1 MDSPADRAPSNSANV
16 AGLMRSAIIAGDLPP
31 GERLRE
37 DVLAADMGVSR
48 TPIREAL
55 RILKAE
61 GYVES
66 TPYAGSRVRVYDVNE
81 VDSALQARA
90 LMEGLAARRA
100 CQRVDDRQ
108 LARMRESCA
117 RYEALGNV
125 SEHNLHSVS
134 AENSLFHDIV
144 LEASGSEVVSE
155 TVHRLWD
162 LPVARRVRSAL
173 TSGNQKRIAEYSHR
187 QMTEAIATG
196 DADWAEAVARAH
208 VLDLRQR
215 VVPHETGE
223 TRRADARLR
232 LA

>member
-1 MDSPADRAPSNSANV
+1 V
-16 AGLMRSAIIAGDLPP
+16 AGLMRSAIIAGDLRP

-37 DVLAADMGVSR
+37 DVLAAEMGVSR

-55 RILKAE
+55 RILEAE

-66 TPYAGSRVRVYDVNE
+66 TPYAGSRVRVYDLNE
-81 VDSALQARA
+81 VDSALQARS

-100 CQRVDDRQ
+100 SQRADEHHLV
-108 LARMRESCA
+108 RMRESCA

-125 SEHNLHSVS
+125 SEDNIDDVS

-144 LEASGSEVVSE
+144 LEASGSGVVAE

-162 LPVARRVRSAL
+162 LPAPRRAQSAL
-173 TSGNQKRIAEYSHR
+173 TSGNQKRIAEHSHR

-215 VVPHETGE
+215 VVPHEADE
-223 TRRADARLR
+223 TRRAKARLR